1 MDFKM
6 EEQMT
11 NLPDLPE
18 LSDLRAVEKKAFKA
32 TFEDGVW
39 DLYLGVMLL
48 PLLIFPFV
56 HYVLK
61 ADPVWALLAMM
72 LIYALG
78 FAGFRWLKKHVTQPR
93 LGMIQPGPSRRKK
106 LHTLRMLGAVAVLAV
121 IALVLLTVLANPLT
135 QITVFGISLETAILG
150 IPLLFWK
157 FTFLAIIGAGL
168 AAWLLDFSRL
178 LLYGVLLGIA
188 IPVDTVYFSQSG
200 WMPFTTLTALLAI
213 GIGLVYLVRFLRRYP
228 LPQVE
233 E

>member
-1 MDFKM
+1 
-6 EEQMT
+6 MT

-56 HYVLK
+56 HYVLN
-61 ADPVWALLAMM
+61 ADMVWALLAMM
-72 LIYALG
+72 LIYTLG

-106 LHTLRMLGAVAVLAV
+106 LHTLRMVGVVAVVAV
-121 IALVLLTVLANPLT
+121 IALVLLTALANPLT
-135 QITVFGISLETAILG
+135 QITVFGISLETVILG
-150 IPLLFWK
+150 IPLIFWK
-157 FTFLAIIGAGL
+157 FTFLAIIGSGL
-168 AAWLLDFSRL
+168 AAWLLDFPRL

-188 IPVDTVYFSQSG
+188 IPVDSVYFSESG
-200 WMPFTTLTALLAI
+200 WMPFTALTALLAI
-213 GIGLVYLVRFLRRYP
+213 SIGLVYLVRFLRRYP
-228 LPQVE
+228 LPQME
-233 E
+233 A

>member
-1 MDFKM
+1 
-6 EEQMT
+6 MT
-11 NLPDLPE
+11 NLPELTDLK
-18 LSDLRAVEKKAFKA
+18 AVEKKAFKA

-48 PLLIFPFV
+48 PLVIFPLV
-56 HYVLK
+56 HYALN
-61 ADPVWALLAMM
+61 ADLMWAVLAMM

-106 LHTLRMLGAVAVLAV
+106 LHTLRMVGAVAVVSVAV
-121 IALVLLTVLANPLT
+121 LVLLTVFANPLT
-135 QITVFGISLETAILG
+135 QITVFGISLETVILG
-150 IPLLFWK
+150 IPLVFWK

-168 AAWLLDFSRL
+168 AAWLLDFPRL

-188 IPVDTVYFSQSG
+188 IPVDSVYFSESG
-200 WMPFTTLTALLAI
+200 WMPFTSFTALLAI
-213 GIGLVYLVRFLRRYP
+213 AIGSVLLVRFLRRYP
-228 LPQVE
+228 LPQME